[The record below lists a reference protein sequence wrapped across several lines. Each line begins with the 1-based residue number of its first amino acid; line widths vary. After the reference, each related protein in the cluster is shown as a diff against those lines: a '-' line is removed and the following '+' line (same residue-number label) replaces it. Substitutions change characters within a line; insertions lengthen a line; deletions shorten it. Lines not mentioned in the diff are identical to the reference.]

1 MEELIE
7 ELKKAN
13 KIIKDVNS
21 TLDAIIEDM
30 KKLGFPMVEGNERDN
45 KNEDSNV
52 EHEQ

>member
-1 MEELIE
+1 MEQLIE

-30 KKLGFPMVEGNERDN
+30 KRIGFPMVEGSDN
-45 KNEDSNV
+45 KNGDSNIEV
-52 EHEQ
+52 EQ